1 VANSEDLALKHVL
14 NYPNPFTNSTK
25 FFLEHNQACNPI
37 KITIQIYT
45 ISGKIVKTIQKTVTC
60 EGFRPEGIDWDGKD
74 EFGDKLGRGVYIY
87 KLAIINSENQ
97 KAEKTEKLVILN

>member
-1 VANSEDLALKHVL
+1 MKKKIELKRAKRH
-14 NYPNPFTNSTK
+14 
-25 FFLEHNQACNPI
+25 EAI
-37 KITIQIYT
+37 KM
-45 ISGKIVKTIQKTVTC
+45 KTVTC